1 MTKDFKETVLK
12 KWIIPTGGTDASDF
26 RLEVK
31 VARLESRRGAGEVKL
46 YLREFVTAKNPENYS
61 GPTKNGLSIRKES
74 VSKIIEALVE
84 ADVILAEGG

>member
-1 MTKDFKETVLK
+1 MTKEFKETVLQ
-12 KWIIPTGGTDASDF
+12 KWVIPTGGTDTSDF

-46 YLREFVTAKNPENYS
+46 YIREFVTAKNPENYS

-74 VSKIIEALVE
+74 ITEIIAALVE
-84 ADVILAEGG
+84 AEGVLTEGG